1 MTLATER
8 DFPLASRYTG
18 GGKTQQVQLHIAHQ
32 AVPPFASLSPFHHKF
47 LLILLIFLI
56 AQGVKKK
63 LVMKYAK
70 EEVRT

>member
-8 DFPLASRYTG
+8 DFPLASRYTEG
-18 GGKTQQVQLHIAHQ
+18 ETQQVQLHIAHQ

-47 LLILLIFLI
+47 LLILSIFLI